1 MTIIVSSIVLK
12 KDAFVF
18 ITHTEVVP
26 KEVNLLV
33 LKVPFVVQE
42 PINTFLGLSRPL
54 FDGIYVFLHPLY
66 GTRVSLVYH
75 SCTDPSAKGLRPVRS
90 SLTLVSPRGT
100 TATISH
106 SKNKYFQLL
115 KFLTCNIRMDFG
127 SPSILP

>member
-18 ITHTEVVP
+18 ITRTEVVP

-66 GTRVSLVYH
+66 GTRVSLVYRPFRERVETSSVFTH
-75 SCTDPSAKGLRPVRS
+75 SCF
-90 SLTLVSPRGT
+90 T
-100 TATISH
+100 TGHHGDNLSFEKQVFSIIKIFDMQYT
-106 SKNKYFQLL
+106 YG
-115 KFLTCNIRMDFG
+115 FG